1 MFVEIYFL
9 NNFAADA
16 FLLYLTS
23 VFGRGKIGAKRV
35 ALCAF
40 FGAVLSLAYPYV
52 GKLIVPYKIAV
63 LLLTVA
69 GLKKYDGAREYF
81 LSALIFFGVSSLTA
95 GAMLALEC
103 MDVGFDYGA
112 VSLTPKPFLFFSS
125 ALIVAYLCAQ
135 LRASVRF
142 EAKIAPV
149 AVVCTVL
156 NNGATITA
164 RAVWDSGNGLTE
176 PFTAKPV
183 VILSRDLAKKL
194 RLTPDGEI
202 TATTVTSSGK
212 LETADVE
219 SIEVDGQRFESVR
232 VAVSP
237 KNFEGYK
244 IILNCALKEA
254 A

>member
-23 VFGRGKIGAKRV
+23 VFGRGKTEAKRV

-52 GKLIVPYKIAV
+52 GKLTVPYKIAV

-156 NNGATITA
+156 NNE
-164 RAVWDSGNGLTE
+164 R
-176 PFTAKPV
+176 
-183 VILSRDLAKKL
+183 R
-194 RLTPDGEI
+194 
-202 TATTVTSSGK
+202 
-212 LETADVE
+212 
-219 SIEVDGQRFESVR
+219 
-232 VAVSP
+232 
-237 KNFEGYK
+237 
-244 IILNCALKEA
+244 
-254 A
+254 

>member
-1 MFVEIYFL
+1 M

-40 FGAVLSLAYPYV
+40 FGAGLSLAYPYI
-52 GKLIVPYKIAV
+52 GKLTVPYKIAV

-69 GLKKYDGAREYF
+69 GLKNTTAQESIFVGAD
-81 LSALIFFGVSSLTA
+81 IFGVSSLTA

-183 VILSRDLAKKL
+183 VILSRDLAKSSDL
-194 RLTPDGEI
+194 RP
-202 TATTVTSSGK
+202 TA
-212 LETADVE
+212 
-219 SIEVDGQRFESVR
+219 R
-232 VAVSP
+232 
-237 KNFEGYK
+237 
-244 IILNCALKEA
+244 
-254 A
+254 